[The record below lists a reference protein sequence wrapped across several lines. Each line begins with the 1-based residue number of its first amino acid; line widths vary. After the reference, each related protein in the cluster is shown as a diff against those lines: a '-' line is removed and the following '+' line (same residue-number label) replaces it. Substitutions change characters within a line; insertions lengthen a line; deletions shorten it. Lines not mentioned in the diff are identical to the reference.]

1 MAMHRRMFMTAL
13 AACSLAAQADGALV
27 LRFSVLMSNP
37 GAQALQ
43 GQRLWM
49 YLPVAQGMHGRV
61 VHQDVDAPH
70 SFVSD
75 RLGHNVLEVRPDTL
89 PGHGRRIVRIT
100 VGVGANPVV
109 PPHDETQT
117 QWLAPQL
124 NMESDHPELMQAAL
138 PLRRGTPQNT
148 AHEVYQWVAASI
160 TYAGYLGEDL
170 GALRALQ
177 TRRGDCT
184 EYASLVVALCRACGV
199 PARMVGGYFTQRSLA
214 PRPTDYHN
222 WAEIWLDGRWRV
234 ADAQLRHWQTLE
246 QHYIPFRYYW
256 DSEINPVGLAHRYR
270 VAGEMQV
277 SM

>member
-1 MAMHRRMFMTAL
+1 MQRRLFVMSV
-13 AACSLAAQADGALV
+13 AACSLAAQANGALV

-37 GAQALQ
+37 GAHALQ

-49 YLPVAQGMHGRV
+49 YLPVAQGLHGRV
-61 VHQDVDAPH
+61 VRQDVDAPH
-70 SFVSD
+70 AFVSD
-75 RLGHNVLEVRPDTL
+75 RLGHNIVEVRPDTL
-89 PGHGRRIVRIT
+89 PGHGRRMVRIT
-100 VGVGANPVV
+100 VELGAGAAEAPYAG
-109 PPHDETQT
+109 PPT
-117 QWLAPQL
+117 QWLAPQV
-124 NMESDHPELMQAAL
+124 NMESDHPELLQVAQ
-138 PLRRGTPQNT
+138 PLRRDTPQDT
-148 AHEVYQWVAASI
+148 ALNVYEWVASSLA
-160 TYAGYLGEDL
+160 YAGYLGEDL

-184 EYASLVVALCRACGV
+184 EYAALVVALCRACGV

-222 WAEIWLDGRWRV
+222 WAEVWLDGRWRV

-270 VAGEMQV
+270 VAGDMQV

>member
-1 MAMHRRMFMTAL
+1 MQRRLFMTSV
-13 AACSLAAQADGALV
+13 AACSLAAHAGGALV

-37 GAQALQ
+37 GAQALH

-49 YLPVAQGMHGRV
+49 YLPVAQGQHGRV
-61 VHQDVDAPH
+61 TRQDVDAPH
-70 SFVSD
+70 SFVTD
-75 RLGHNVLEVRPDTL
+75 RLGHNILEL
-89 PGHGRRIVRIT
+89 QPGMVPAHGRRIARIT
-100 VGVGANPVV
+100 VELEAGADVQSRAQP
-109 PPHDETQT
+109 QT
-117 QWLAPQL
+117 QWLAPQV
-124 NMESDHPELMQAAL
+124 NIESDHPDLVAAAT
-138 PLRRGTPQNT
+138 PLRQGTPQAT
-148 AHEVYQWVAASI
+148 ARSVFDWVAASL

-184 EYASLVVALCRACGV
+184 EYAALVVALCRACGV

>member
-1 MAMHRRMFMTAL
+1 MPLQRRAFMAAV
-13 AACSLAAQADGALV
+13 AACSFPVRADGALV

-49 YLPVAQGMHGRV
+49 YLPVAQGLHGRV
-61 VHQDVDAPH
+61 VRQDVDSPH

-75 RLGHNVLEVRPDTL
+75 RLGHNIVEVRQDTL
-89 PGHGRRIVRIT
+89 PGHAQRMARIT
-100 VGVGANPVV
+100 VELGAGASV
-109 PPHDETQT
+109 PPGAGPQT
-117 QWLAPQL
+117 QWLAPQVH
-124 NMESDHPELMQAAL
+124 MESDHPEMVQAAL
-138 PLRRGTPQNT
+138 PLRRSTPHDT
-148 AHEVYQWVAASI
+148 AHQAYQWVAARM

-177 TRRGDCT
+177 TGRGDCT

-256 DSEINPVGLAHRYR
+256 DSEINPVGQAHRYR

>member
-1 MAMHRRMFMTAL
+1 MQRRLFMTAL
-13 AACSLAAQADGALV
+13 AACSLPAHADGAVV

-49 YLPVAQGMHGRV
+49 YLPVEQGVHGRV
-61 VHQDVDAPH
+61 VRQDVDAPH
-70 SFVSD
+70 SFMSD
-75 RLGHNVLEVRPDTL
+75 RLGHNIVEVRPDTL
-89 PGHGRRIVRIT
+89 AGHAKRIARIT
-100 VGVGANPVV
+100 VALDAGAPV
-109 PPHDETQT
+109 PSGTGAQT
-117 QWLAPQL
+117 QWLAPQVH
-124 NMESDHPELMQAAL
+124 MESDHPEMVQAAW
-138 PLRRGTPQNT
+138 PLRRNTPHDT
-148 AHEVYQWVAASI
+148 ALQIYEWVAANMA
-160 TYAGYLGEDL
+160 YAGYLGEDL

-184 EYASLVVALCRACGV
+184 EYAALVVALCRACGV

-214 PRPTDYHN
+214 PRPSDYHN

-234 ADAQLRHWQTLE
+234 ADAQLRQWQTLE

-256 DSEINPVGLAHRYR
+256 DSAINPVGLAHRYR